1 MAESHATGRELEPA
15 WRDVF
20 NRRAE
25 TFGGSVRTSDYF
37 NERSFLLYRKTILEW
52 LGPVHNQTVL
62 DAGCGVGA
70 FAEPLVA
77 KNSVYGTDCS
87 EKSLEFAAKRGLRIT
102 CTDLLALPFGPAE
115 FDLILCI
122 SVLQHFAE
130 PRDVLRELARV
141 LKPGGML
148 VVATLNQESL
158 QRRLLGL
165 VQRSTAFTRMYT
177 VDELRNVYTSLG
189 IENTEFLHLYFPWTH
204 SARHQ
209 RPGLFPR
216 LLSTTF
222 AICGRK
228 G

>member
-1 MAESHATGRELEPA
+1 M
-15 WRDVF
+15 
-20 NRRAE
+20 
-25 TFGGSVRTSDYF
+25 RTSDYF
-37 NERSFLLYRKTILEW
+37 NERSFLLYRTTILEW

-77 KNSVYGTDCS
+77 KNSVYGTDYS

-102 CTDLLALPFGPAE
+102 CTDLRALPFGAAE
-115 FDLILCI
+115 FDLVLCI
-122 SVLQHFAE
+122 SVLQHFE
-130 PRDVLRELARV
+130 DPRAVIRELTRV
-141 LKPGGML
+141 LKPGGTL

-165 VQRSTAFTRMYT
+165 WQRPTAFTRMFT
-177 VDELRNVYTSLG
+177 VNELRKVYASVG
-189 IENTEFLHLYFPWTH
+189 VENIECVHLYFPWSH
-204 SARHQ
+204 SSRHQ

-222 AICGRK
+222 AIRGRK